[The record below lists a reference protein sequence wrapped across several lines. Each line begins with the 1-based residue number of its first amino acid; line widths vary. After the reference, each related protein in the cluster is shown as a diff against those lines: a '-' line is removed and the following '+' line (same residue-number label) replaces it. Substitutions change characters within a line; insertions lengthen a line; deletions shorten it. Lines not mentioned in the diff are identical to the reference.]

1 MTNYGPNVKDK
12 GRSRCKVECSK
23 RDDLKDDTHRR
34 PQHREVHRMHR
45 RLHRRLFKLKYTQ
58 TRPILVPSSKKTT
71 FCRNFPFEDLELSI
85 FCHIFALRKTFTHT
99 HSQHPSTQT
108 IECFSRVRDIYQ
120 AKGEFNDRGRK
131 TKNWNVSRH
140 RHEHNT

>member
-45 RLHRRLFKLKYTQ
+45 RLQVEVHTNSSKYRPFIEKNRLFVEIFL
-58 TRPILVPSSKKTT
+58 L
-71 FCRNFPFEDLELSI
+71 EDLELSKV
-85 FCHIFALRKTFTHT
+85 FHIFALRKDIHTLIHTFIH
-99 HSQHPSTQT
+99 T
-108 IECFSRVRDIYQ
+108 IECFSKVRDIYNQ
-120 AKGEFNDRGRK
+120 RASSNDRRRK
-131 TKNWNVSRH
+131 AKNWNVSRH